1 MSKARYIVILFMG
14 LIAVSFGA
22 IFAKV
27 IDATPFV
34 IAVWRLGIA
43 SVIYYGVMRV
53 RSGALRTALTR
64 SQWIIA
70 LISGLFLAIH
80 FTTWFISLK
89 HTSVASSVLL
99 VDTAPIFVALG
110 GYLILKEKPT
120 LLMIVGMGIALIG
133 VVLISSLDF
142 ASEQSTLFGNL
153 MAICGAIGAAGYI
166 LAGRRLRAEM
176 STLHYVTAVYSVCA
190 VMLLAAVIIIGDPL
204 FGHDAKNYLYL
215 FGIALIPQ
223 TIGHTTLNWSLKYFS
238 ATTISVLLLG
248 EPIVA
253 TLLAW
258 ILLGEQI
265 GGMNVA
271 GGLVIIAGLAI
282 VLRGE
287 MKRRGEVI

>member
-1 MSKARYIVILFMG
+1 
-14 LIAVSFGA
+14 
-22 IFAKV
+22 
-27 IDATPFV
+27 
-34 IAVWRLGIA
+34 
-43 SVIYYGVMRV
+43 
-53 RSGALRTALTR
+53 
-64 SQWIIA
+64 
-70 LISGLFLAIH
+70 
-80 FTTWFISLK
+80 
-89 HTSVASSVLL
+89 
-99 VDTAPIFVALG
+99 
-110 GYLILKEKPT
+110 
-120 LLMIVGMGIALIG
+120 
-133 VVLISSLDF
+133 VLISSLDF
-142 ASEQSTLFGNL
+142 ASEKSTLFGNF

-190 VMLLAAVIIIGDPL
+190 VMLLVAVIVIGDPL
-204 FGHDAKNYLYL
+204 FGHGVRNYLYL

-258 ILLGEQI
+258 ILLGERI

-287 MKRRGEVI
+287 MKRRGK